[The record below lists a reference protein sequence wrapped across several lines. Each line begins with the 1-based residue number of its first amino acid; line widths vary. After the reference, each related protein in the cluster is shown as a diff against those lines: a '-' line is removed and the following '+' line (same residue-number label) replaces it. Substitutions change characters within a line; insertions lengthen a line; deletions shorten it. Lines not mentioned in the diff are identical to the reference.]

1 MKAVPKVNID
11 GLYLED
17 ALVDDAFSGVVPLC
31 GNCSATTRSRWS

>member
-17 ALVDDAFSGVVPLC
+17 ALVDDAFLVSSLLC